1 LAQFYNAN
9 KSPTKPTAEPS
20 KFHPFTK
27 KAKPKE
33 ASPEDLKRL
42 FGPDWQKFV

>member
-9 KSPTKPTAEPS
+9 KAPSKPHAEPS

-27 KAKPKE
+27 KPKPKQ
-33 ASPEDLKRL
+33 ATPEEIARL
-42 FGPDWQKFV
+42 LSPDWHKHI